1 MLLESLEYFADPF
14 HVLVKGFCVTKYVVK
29 IRETVIISQGTQHL
43 FHTPLEGRGDVRE
56 AKRDTDPFIQPPG
69 SNESSEV
76 LGVFGDKTLMIG
88 LSLVKDCWTRN
99 SLECVSQVLYPR

>member
-1 MLLESLEYFADPF
+1 M
-14 HVLVKGFCVTKYVVK
+14 LVKGCCVAKYVVK

-43 FHTPLEGRGDVRE
+43 FHTPLEGCGGVRE

-88 LSLVKDCWTRN
+88 LSLVKDAEPGIAT
-99 SLECVSQVLYPR
+99 ECVSQVLYPR